1 MDITPLEILRALFIS
16 AFCGFFVLFTYDIF
30 AMVMSEI
37 LSIKSNVYY
46 FISDIFFIFT
56 FTVVFILL
64 LYYSCD
70 GRVRGTFLGMMIF
83 GMLLYHRVIRK
94 TANKIIKILI
104 SPIKI
109 LIEFFTDVIKKM
121 IKFLLQAI
129 AKKRIKLYNKD
140 VK

>member
-16 AFCGFFVLFTYDIF
+16 AFCGFGVLFAYDIF
-30 AMVMSEI
+30 AMVMAEI

-46 FISDIFFIFT
+46 FILDILYIFT

-64 LYYSCD
+64 LYYLCD
-70 GRVRGTFLGMMIF
+70 GRVRGAFLGMMIL

-94 TANKIIKILI
+94 TVNKIIKKLT

-109 LIEFFTDVIKKM
+109 LIAFFVDAIKKM

-129 AKKRIKLYNKD
+129 AKKHIKLYNKD